1 MNKVKISS
9 GLAAI
14 VLLASLF
21 SGWTILLTVSILMLL
36 FCEMN
41 ETIKQVMVKV
51 ITFYVGLTI
60 VNLAWE
66 LIVDGVNLI
75 TSSLNQLIAVI
86 NSYLTEPINIY
97 KLELYLLSP
106 LTNIVSLIDGIVVYL
121 LVFAKFMF
129 IIAILGNKP
138 MKENFIVK
146 KINEFI
152 SKAIAFIN
160 SFEITSANVQ
170 QQPVYQ
176 NQPNIQAQQ
185 VVNQQP
191 MQNPN
196 YPNQL

>member
-160 SFEITSANVQ
+160 SFEITSSNVQ
-170 QQPVYQ
+170 Q
-176 NQPNIQAQQ
+176 QQ

>member
-1 MNKVKISS
+1 MNKVKIST

-21 SGWTILLTVSILMLL
+21 SGWTILLTVSVLMLL

-51 ITFYVGLTI
+51 ITFYVGLTV
-60 VNLAWE
+60 VNLAWD
-66 LIVDGVNLI
+66 LIVDGVGLAI
-75 TSSLNQLIAVI
+75 SSLNQLIEVI
-86 NSYLTEPINIY
+86 NSYLSEPINIY
-97 KLELYLLSP
+97 KLELYLLNPIS
-106 LTNIVSLIDGIVVYL
+106 NIVNILDGIVVYL

-129 IIAILGNKP
+129 IIAVLGNKP
-138 MKENFIVK
+138 MKENFIVN

-152 SKAIAFIN
+152 NKTITFIN
-160 SFEITSANVQ
+160 SFEINNV

-176 NQPNIQAQQ
+176 NQPNVQVQQ

-196 YPNQL
+196 YPTQ

>member
-152 SKAIAFIN
+152 SKAISFIN